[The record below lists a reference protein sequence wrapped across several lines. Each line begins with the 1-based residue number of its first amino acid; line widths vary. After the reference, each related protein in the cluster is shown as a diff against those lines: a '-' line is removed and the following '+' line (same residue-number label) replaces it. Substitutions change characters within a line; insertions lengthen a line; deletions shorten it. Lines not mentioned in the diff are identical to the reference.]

1 VTLAEVIRAVKADVD
16 VGSWQQ
22 GHIPRSAF
30 PLSLARAKN
39 YKFGPEYRWRIVRF
53 SCLGAN
59 FRVLLLLNEG
69 KSIYRATLGLDEGS
83 DTKFSA
89 TTNITAASLVG
100 IVTSRSATARSCRGE
115 SIGRS

>member
-39 YKFGPEYRWRIVRF
+39 YKFGPEYVRF